1 MVVQMV
7 NNINLNDKEISGKKG
22 KERNLPSEPNE
33 EAGKLEEDGFEV
45 TKVLEPEVVRKSGFS
60 VKNRLRW
67 MQYCGGYKCMKHYQ
81 NSLKDALGY
90 LKDQSFINQLQ

>member
-45 TKVLEPEVVRKSGFS
+45 TKVLEPEVVRKSF
-60 VKNRLRW
+60 
-67 MQYCGGYKCMKHYQ
+67 C
-81 NSLKDALGY
+81 
-90 LKDQSFINQLQ
+90 